1 MPLSCSLPMLGTGEI
16 SRDLEEHTVLMTAL
30 YLTALVPPGPRMTGV
45 PLTLGAPDPLPL
57 PLKGYG

>member
-1 MPLSCSLPMLGTGEI
+1 MLGTGEI
-16 SRDLEEHTVLMTAL
+16 SQELEEHTVLMTAL

-45 PLTLGAPDPLPL
+45 PLPLGAPDPLPL